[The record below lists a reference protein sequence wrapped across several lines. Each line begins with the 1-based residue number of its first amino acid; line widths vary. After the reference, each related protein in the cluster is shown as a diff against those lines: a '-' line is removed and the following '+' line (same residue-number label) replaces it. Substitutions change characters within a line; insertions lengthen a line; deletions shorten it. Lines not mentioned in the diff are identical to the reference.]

1 MSLQQPFPR
10 FPPCDQCLQ
19 RKVRCDKTLPRCYRC
34 SDSSLPCTRK
44 VVRRRPGRKKG
55 SGVVISKLRTPSMS
69 ERQQWLDG
77 SMSSVHGMNA
87 TEFLHATRPSG
98 LDDGSGIAALDAG
111 QITSSLESKEFL
123 SSHETNHQS
132 HDSFVVQSPSASSIR
147 QRTRSRSIG
156 EFQLFSLICQTC
168 LGMLISS
175 TPNFIP
181 FGRSFPKLHS
191 GIR

>member
-1 MSLQQPFPR
+1 
-10 FPPCDQCLQ
+10 
-19 RKVRCDKTLPRCYRC
+19 
-34 SDSSLPCTRK
+34 
-44 VVRRRPGRKKG
+44 
-55 SGVVISKLRTPSMS
+55 MS

-98 LDDGSGIAALDAG
+98 LDHGSGIAALDAG

-123 SSHETNHQS
+123 SSQETNHQS
-132 HDSFVVQSPSASSIR
+132 HDSFVVQSPSAS
-147 QRTRSRSIG
+147 
-156 EFQLFSLICQTC
+156 SLICQTC

-191 GIR
+191 EIR